1 MTIVLNGTTGI
12 TNDGGYTGDGVVFAD
27 TTPANTLVTTTGG
40 NVGIGTS
47 SPAYKLDVSG
57 QITTRGSIGAL
68 VVQPRDGSGAEWSVY
83 NPTGDD
89 LRFFGNSDDRM
100 VLTNSG
106 NLGLGVTP
114 SAWASSVK
122 ALELPTGAFY
132 SFASGSVSNFYSLT
146 NAYLNGAGSPIYKQ
160 SSFAT
165 QYLQTAGQ
173 HQWYTAPSGTAGNAI
188 SFTQVLTVAAD
199 GKATST
205 AVGVDNNFT
214 LNSTAGAYSTTLTL
228 AAAGGGGSTINATGA
243 SSDYLR
249 FTITGSERAR
259 IDSSGNLLVGTT
271 TSSARLTVQAD
282 SSVVQPVVFNTTASG
297 TGATSLVRFRRN
309 GTNVGEI
316 EVTGSATT
324 YATSSDYRLKENVQP
339 MTGALAK
346 VQALKPVAYKWKID
360 GSSGEG
366 FIAHELQEFCPDA
379 VTGEKDAVDA
389 EGNPKYQGIDTS
401 FLVATLTAAIQEQQ
415 AIITA
420 LTARVEAL
428 EGTQP

>member
-1 MTIVLNGTTGI
+1 MRLTSTG
-12 TNDGGYTGDGVVFAD
+12 
-27 TTPANTLVTTTGG
+27 L
-40 NVGIGTS
+40 GIGTS
-47 SPAYKLDVSG
+47 SPTAKLDIQTAANGIGFSTYSAGETAERTTYTAAPAFQIAAYQSVSG
-57 QITTRGSIGAL
+57 SPYTKAADL
-68 VVQPRDGSGAEWSVY
+68 VANADG
-83 NPTGDD
+83 
-89 LRFFGNSDDRM
+89 
-100 VLTNSG
+100 
-106 NLGLGVTP
+106 
-114 SAWASSVK
+114 
-122 ALELPTGAFY
+122 
-132 SFASGSVSNFYSLT
+132 
-146 NAYLNGAGSPIYKQ
+146 
-160 SSFAT
+160 
-165 QYLQTAGQ
+165 
-173 HQWYTAPSGTAGNAI
+173 TAPSLMRFWTKTN
-188 SFTQVLTVAAD
+188 
-199 GKATST
+199 
-205 AVGVDNNFT
+205 
-214 LNSTAGAYSTTLTL
+214 
-228 AAAGGGGSTINATGA
+228 GA
-243 SSDYLR
+243 SSPA
-249 FTITGSERAR
+249 ERMR
-259 IDSSGNLLVGTT
+259 LDSSGNLLVGTT

-415 AIITA
+415 ALIDAQQAALQT

-428 EGTQP
+428 ESN